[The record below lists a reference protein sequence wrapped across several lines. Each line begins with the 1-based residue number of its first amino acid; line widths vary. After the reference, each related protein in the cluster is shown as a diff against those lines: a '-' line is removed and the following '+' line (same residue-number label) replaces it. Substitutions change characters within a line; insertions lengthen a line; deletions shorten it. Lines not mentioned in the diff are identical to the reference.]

1 MIFRGLD
8 SPTAFQ
14 FASGIRIQ
22 PDTGQPARENTS
34 MTVGT
39 PTVDSNGVKSYTISS
54 IYQGSQEL
62 IVRVL
67 EPTTPDA
74 GQRRRLLYVLPV
86 EAGVTDLSSQWSDG
100 LEELRLLDV
109 PNRYNLTLIAP
120 SFNYEP
126 WYGDNVLDPTLWMES
141 FVVKDLVPWGDTFAQ
156 GTQRFLIGFS
166 KSGNGA
172 LTLIFRNPNVF
183 TAAAAWDSPAQLNDL
198 SAFSGL
204 PMNFG
209 TQANFDL
216 YNIPSLVLSSAPAFQ
231 PQNRLWISGDQ
242 AAWTADMIQLHDQ
255 LTASSIPHTWV

>member
-1 MIFRGLD
+1 MTQARLLDTSLTPGVSTASSYGTSKGTSRYSKFLNLFRHFQPRAMP
-8 SPTAFQ
+8 SPLT
-14 FASGIRIQ
+14 SKVRS
-22 PDTGQPARENTS
+22 RNTS
-34 MTVGT
+34 FFIRFLLVTVSSLWGLGVNVPSAPAQSTSTNSIIVGT
-39 PTVDSNGVKSYTISS
+39 PTVDSNGVKSYPVSS
-54 IYQGSQEL
+54 IYQGSQEQ

-67 EPTTPDA
+67 EPTAPAA

-86 EAGVTDLSSQWSDG
+86 ESGVTNLSSTWSDG

-109 PNRYNLTLIAP
+109 PNRFNLTLIAP

-172 LTLIFRNPNVF
+172 LTLIFRNSNVF

-204 PMNFG
+204 P
-209 TQANFDL
+209 
-216 YNIPSLVLSSAPAFQ
+216 
-231 PQNRLWISGDQ
+231 
-242 AAWTADMIQLHDQ
+242 
-255 LTASSIPHTWV
+255 